1 LGQAFWKNRIFNG
14 VNSERKVSLLEQ
26 AAFEKRR
33 RKNNLNPLEHLLVN
47 AVHGE
52 RRRTLIRNDDWATE
66 QVTFEVK

>member
-1 LGQAFWKNRIFNG
+1 
-14 VNSERKVSLLEQ
+14 VSLLEQ